1 MNMISLNFVMLKKHI
16 LLLIFM
22 LSQVN
27 SEEDHLYSVQYT
39 KDNFSTEIQK
49 KNHLVMF
56 YAPWYVFFYFF
67 KRYIF
72 IYIFKFI
79 ILINFLFC

>member
-1 MNMISLNFVMLKKHI
+1 MISLNFVMLKKYI
-16 LLLIFM
+16 LLFIFM

-27 SEEDHLYSVQYT
+27 SEDHLYSVQYT

-56 YAPWYVFFYFF
+56 YAPWYVFFFIFLRDIYS
-67 KRYIF
+67 YIF
-72 IYIFKFI
+72 INLLY
-79 ILINFLFC
+79 

>member
-1 MNMISLNFVMLKKHI
+1 MNMISLNFVMLKKYI
-16 LLLIFM
+16 LLFIFM

-56 YAPWYVFFYFF
+56 YAPWYVFCFIFLRDIYS
-67 KRYIF
+67 YIF
-72 IYIFKFI
+72 INLLY
-79 ILINFLFC
+79 